1 MAEQMEMSATFDDYN
16 NTGGTATATPEA
28 TPAEPV
34 SQTTGQAAAP
44 AVEKPAQPRDAQGK
58 FVAAEV
64 TEEPKVEAQSST
76 PAPDVEAQARAQ
88 GWKPLEEFGGDPRK
102 WVEARVW
109 VENAPLVAQVK
120 AHKQKIREQ
129 NRALEA
135 AQQHY
140 SRVHEVA
147 YQKALQDIGEAKR
160 QAIIEQD
167 VAKVEQLD
175 QERARIEVE
184 RMKAPQPTITVD
196 PSYQEWIDANP
207 TIVGDPQLK
216 SFAIAYEQTLLTTE
230 PDIDKRLEE
239 TTKAVRTAFPDRFKN
254 VRRQQA
260 PVVEGSQTSVTPTNG
275 TSKKF
280 GVSDLNNEERTVMNR
295 LVNSGV
301 LTAEQYLKDIQE
313 ARNGTYSLNI
323 N

>member
-1 MAEQMEMSATFDDYN
+1 MAEQASETMSATFDDYKTGN
-16 NTGGTATATPEA
+16 DIPVTINTIT
-28 TPAEPV
+28 TPAADPAV
-34 SQTTGQAAAP
+34 QFAP
-44 AVEKPAQPRDAQGK
+44 AAEKFAQPRDEQGK
-58 FVAAEV
+58 FVAQPKQ
-64 TEEPKVEAQSST
+64 EEPQTAAPTTTEPDIEAS
-76 PAPDVEAQARAQ
+76 ARAQ

-129 NRALEA
+129 NKALEA

-140 SRVHEVA
+140 ARVHEVA
-147 YQKALQDIGEAKR
+147 YNKALQDLAESKR

-167 VAKVEQLD
+167 VAKVEQID

-184 RMKAPQPTITVD
+184 RMKAPLPAPTVD
-196 PSYQEWIDANP
+196 PSYQDWIENNP
-207 TIVGDPQLK
+207 TIIGDPQLK
-216 SFAIAYEQTLLTTE
+216 SFAIAYEQTLMTTE
-230 PDIDKRLEE
+230 PDIDKRLEA
-239 TTKAVRTAFPDRFKN
+239 TTQAVRQAFPDRFKN
-254 VRRQQA
+254 TRKQLPPA
-260 PVVEGSQTSVTPTNG
+260 VEGSQTSVTPTNG
-275 TSKKF
+275 NGSKKF

-295 LVNSGV
+295 LVSSGV

-323 N
+323 H

>member
-1 MAEQMEMSATFDDYN
+1 MPDETMSATFDDYRPN
-16 NTGGTATATPEA
+16 DGAAVSEA
-28 TPAEPV
+28 PPAEPV
-34 SQTTGQAAAP
+34 AQPPSQAAAP
-44 AVEKPAQPRDAQGK
+44 APATEKTAQPRDEQGK
-58 FVAAEV
+58 FVAQPKQ
-64 TEEPKVEAQSST
+64 EEPKSEPAST
-76 PAPDVEAQARAQ
+76 PAAPDIEAQARAQ

-140 SRVHEVA
+140 ARVHEVA
-147 YQKALQDIGEAKR
+147 YNKALQDLAEQKR
-160 QAIIEQD
+160 QAVMEQD

-175 QERARIEVE
+175 MERARIEVE
-184 RMKAPQPTITVD
+184 RMKAPAPTVTVD

-230 PDIDKRLEE
+230 PDIDKRLEA
-239 TTKAVRTAFPDRFKN
+239 TTQAVRAAFPDRFKN
-254 VRRQQA
+254 GRRQQP
-260 PVVEGSQTSVTPTNG
+260 PVVEGSQTSVSPNG
-275 TSKKF
+275 NGSKKF
-280 GVSDLNNEERTVMNR
+280 GVSDLSADERTVMNR
-295 LVNSGV
+295 LVSSGV
-301 LTAEQYLKDIQE
+301 LTAEQYIKDIQE